1 MDQSSWVETFW
12 DQDILNK
19 VLSEGERFY
28 GGAFQFQRDSLI
40 EIMENLRIDLML
52 VPVQTYQESEM
63 EKRIKDTLLLVRD
76 TPSDFVYLDAD
87 EIKMLGI
94 DRHFKKMNDIRTM
107 LKKRKE
113 N

>member
-1 MDQSSWVETFW
+1 MV
-12 DQDILNK
+12 NK

-28 GGAFQFQRDSLI
+28 GFAFQFQRDSLI
-40 EIMENLRIDLML
+40 EILETLRKDLMGEVIL
-52 VPVQTYQESEM
+52 SYKDSELD
-63 EKRIKDTLLLVRD
+63 KRLKDTLYLVRD
-76 TPSDFVYLDAD
+76 TPSDFVYLDAE
-87 EIKMLGI
+87 EIKLLGV